1 MPDAAPLAAMAT
13 AGPRRVVLACNG
25 SAWQAGVRPG
35 QGETAAYALCGELRA
50 LARSPLAEAAA
61 LEALAA
67 WGQQFTPTVAIDPAP
82 ALLLEIGGC
91 LQYFGGLGRL
101 RQRVDEALPPLGY
114 SVVTSVAPTPRGAL
128 WLACC
133 GIGQGADDLPTLR
146 KRLSRLP
153 LSLLALSD
161 SQARLA
167 ETLGLARL
175 GQAER
180 LPREGFVRRF
190 GTSARQALDHAW
202 GHMADPREAYTLP
215 ERFTRRCELAY
226 PVEQAEALVFVGRR
240 LCEELAGFLLARGM
254 GTQRL
259 LWRLEHGAG
268 DASELALGLAAP
280 SRQAAQFLTLWREKL
295 NGHTLAAPVLAV
307 RLDVDALQPL
317 GGQSR
322 DWLLDDGVASVEGL
336 DVLLGRLE
344 NRLGEGAVASPQC
357 VAEHRPEQAW
367 RDARPGEVGP
377 ESCYP
382 ARPAWL
388 LPVPVALPERDQ
400 RPWHDEP
407 LQLLGRAERI
417 ETGWWDE
424 ATALR
429 DYYLAQGASG
439 ARYWVYLDL
448 KQKRWFLHGFFA

>member
-1 MPDAAPLAAMAT
+1 MIEQV
-13 AGPRRVVLACNG
+13 GPRRVVLACNRAASQCG
-25 SAWQAGVRPG
+25 IRPG
-35 QGETAAYALCGELRA
+35 LAETAAYALCGDL
-50 LARSPLAEAAA
+50 LLLDRSPLAETAA

-67 WGQQFTPTVAIDPAP
+67 WGQQFTPTVVIDPAP

-101 RQRVDEALPPLGY
+101 RQRVDEALQPLGY
-114 SVVTSVAPTPRGAL
+114 SVTSSIAPTPRGAL

-133 GIGQGADDLPTLR
+133 GIAEGVADLPALR

-153 LSLLALSD
+153 LALLALSD

-180 LPREGFVRRF
+180 LPRDGFVRRF
-190 GTSARQALDHAW
+190 GAAARQALDHGW
-202 GHMADPREAYTLP
+202 GHAADPREAYVLP
-215 ERFTRRCELAY
+215 ERFARRCELAY
-226 PVEQAEALVFVGRR
+226 PVEQAEALVFVGKR

-259 LWRLEHGAG
+259 VWHLEHAAG
-268 DASELALGLAAP
+268 QVSDLALGLAAP

-307 RLDVDALQPL
+307 RLDVDVLEPL
-317 GGQSR
+317 GGQSQ
-322 DWLLDDGVASVEGL
+322 DWLHDDGTASAEGL
-336 DVLLGRLE
+336 DVLLSRLE
-344 NRLGEGAVASPQC
+344 NRLGEGAVVTPQC

-367 RDARPGEVGP
+367 RDARPGESGP
-377 ESCYP
+377 ALSYP
-382 ARPAWL
+382 PRPAWL
-388 LPVPVALPERDQ
+388 LPAPVALPEREQ

-439 ARYWVYLDL
+439 ARYWIYLDL